1 MKTRSMH
8 EMSLCAGVVG
18 LVEDE
23 ARKQP
28 FLKVKSI
35 TLVIGAFG
43 TVDPQAML
51 FCFDA
56 VSRGTIA
63 EGARLDFE
71 HVPGAGWC
79 LDCAK
84 TVPLT
89 ERFGACPDCGKHHV
103 QMTAGEELRVRELEV
118 E

>member
-1 MKTRSMH
+1 MH
-8 EMSLCAGVVG
+8 EMALCEGVVG

-28 FLKVKSI
+28 FSRVKSI
-35 TLVIGAFG
+35 ILEIGVLGHVA
-43 TVDPQAML
+43 PEAML

-63 EGARLDFE
+63 EGAQLVIERTE
-71 HVPGAGWC
+71 GAGWC
-79 LDCAK
+79 LDCGK
-84 TVPLT
+84 TVPLG
-89 ERFGACPDCGKHHV
+89 ERFGACPDCGQHHV
-103 QMTAGEELRVRELEV
+103 QMTSGDELRVRELEV

>member
-1 MKTRSMH
+1 MH

-35 TLVIGAFG
+35 TLEIGVLG
-43 TVDPQAML
+43 HVEPEAML

-63 EGARLDFE
+63 EGARLDIE
-71 HVPGAGWC
+71 RIPGAGWC
-79 LDCAK
+79 LDCGK

-89 ERFGACPDCGKHHV
+89 ERFGACPDCGKSHV
-103 QMTAGEELRVRELEV
+103 QMTAGDELRVRELEV

>member
-1 MKTRSMH
+1 MH
-8 EMSLCAGVVG
+8 EMALCEGVVG

-23 ARKQP
+23 ARKQS
-28 FLKVKSI
+28 FSRVKSI
-35 TLVIGAFG
+35 VLEIGVLG
-43 TVDPQAML
+43 HVEPEAML

-63 EGARLDFE
+63 EGAHLVIERT
-71 HVPGAGWC
+71 PGAGWC
-79 LDCAK
+79 LDCGK

-89 ERFGACPDCGKHHV
+89 ERFGACPDCGQHHV
-103 QMTAGEELRVRELEV
+103 QMTSGDELRVRELEV